1 MLNARSRVRQATSE
15 ENLLCP
21 HLYATSM
28 SHNTPRQKHHKMAKR
43 KRNNTQA
50 TAVKKQALPAGIP
63 SPPSDST
70 TTFEPTN
77 ASSIVLPEDI
87 EISVETLQTLAQYPA
102 IIKSKACKDL
112 RTAVYGFR
120 QACTTGLN
128 AASGISHH
136 HSIQIFLC

>member
-1 MLNARSRVRQATSE
+1 
-15 ENLLCP
+15 
-21 HLYATSM
+21 
-28 SHNTPRQKHHKMAKR
+28 MAKR

-50 TAVKKQALPAGIP
+50 SAVKKQVPSAGIP

-70 TTFEPTN
+70 TLFEPTN

-87 EISVETLQTLAQYPA
+87 EISVETLQTLAQYPT

-128 AASGISHH
+128 AASGENYHCLEVSQSLTFCRGQQPDRPYIRCSDRWQIYRCIDPASGDA
-136 HSIQIFLC
+136 HS